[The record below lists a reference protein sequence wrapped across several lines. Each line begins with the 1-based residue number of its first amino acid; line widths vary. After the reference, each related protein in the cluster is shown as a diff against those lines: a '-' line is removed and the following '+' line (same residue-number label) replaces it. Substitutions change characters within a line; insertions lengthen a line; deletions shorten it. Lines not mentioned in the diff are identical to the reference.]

1 MMGASTFGRYTICG
15 KIESLE
21 KKWILPV
28 MTPDKQER
36 NEACIQELATLL
48 YEEADKSQLLN
59 LEGIEKTV
67 RRQILEHV
75 SPNIA
80 LFLSNKR
87 QEQK

>member
-1 MMGASTFGRYTICG
+1 VI
-15 KIESLE
+15 
-21 KKWILPV
+21 
-28 MTPDKQER
+28 TPDKQER
-36 NEACIQELATLL
+36 IEACIQELAAIL
-48 YEEADKSQLLN
+48 YEEADKSQILN

-67 RRQILEHV
+67 RQQVLEHV